1 MIPHFIASFDVAL
14 GRKRLRER
22 KGYLKLS
29 NTIAYG
35 GLSVDAL
42 ALYIQLAKLSEKTIV
57 SEIYLREFIK
67 VKNNQRM
74 SLNRLRMAKKE
85 LIELRLL
92 EIKKLRKGSLNFY
105 EWILKDE
112 NYQIKKHFNQA
123 LTLLKSSDEKLSKTL
138 KNNASSIDRKSSTEN
153 EKNQNSLYIE
163 TRTHARDNKFINNI
177 NNINNKEF
185 IKKEN
190 LENLKNKET
199 KEKENCVFDKTPSF
213 IVDFNKLDKEDL
225 ELMANKLN
233 NKQALKAKAIKAY
246 KERNITNFSL
256 EDWILWV
263 DYKLEKE
270 KAPTMATFNHNLNQ
284 LVSFGMS
291 AKESISNSI
300 SSGWK
305 GLFEVKAQSG
315 FKKYDKNIKFDFE
328 RDEKKM
334 AEFEDML
341 DRVYGKSDGKRE
353 IDLDKMVGGNDDGLS
368 WTDMFNYKDK
378 HTHLIDVEVLD

>member
-1 MIPHFIASFDVAL
+1 MIPNFIASFDVAV

-74 SLNRLRMAKKE
+74 SLNRLRIAKKE

-92 EIKKLRKGSLNFY
+92 EIKKVRNGSLNFY

-112 NYQIKKHFNQA
+112 NYQVKKHFNKS
-123 LTLLKSSDEKLSKTL
+123 LSLLKNSDEKLSKTL
-138 KNNASSIDRKSSTEN
+138 KNNASSIDRKLTTEN

-177 NNINNKEF
+177 NINNNKF

-190 LENLKNKET
+190 LENLKNNQEKKERVFNQNASFVVSFL
-199 KEKENCVFDKTPSF
+199 KLDEKECEKMA
-213 IVDFNKLDKEDL
+213 KKEFKVPNAN
-225 ELMANKLN
+225 ELMGQIMAFNEKN
-233 NKQALKAKAIKAY
+233 G
-246 KERNITNFSL
+246 TNFGEELANDFIGYWDAREWKRNGKRMSSVAGSL
-256 EDWILWV
+256 YTWLK
-263 DYKLEKE
+263 Y
-270 KAPTMATFNHNLNQ
+270 
-284 LVSFGMS
+284 
-291 AKESISNSI
+291 AKENELRKNQRF
-300 SSGWK
+300 GR
-305 GLFEVKAQSG
+305 
-315 FKKYDKNIKFDFE
+315 KKEANPSVVDSLMEYYGMK
-328 RDEKKM
+328 DE
-334 AEFEDML
+334 
-341 DRVYGKSDGKRE
+341 
-353 IDLDKMVGGNDDGLS
+353 N
-368 WTDMFNYKDK
+368 KDK
-378 HTHLIDVEVLD
+378 LLGCF